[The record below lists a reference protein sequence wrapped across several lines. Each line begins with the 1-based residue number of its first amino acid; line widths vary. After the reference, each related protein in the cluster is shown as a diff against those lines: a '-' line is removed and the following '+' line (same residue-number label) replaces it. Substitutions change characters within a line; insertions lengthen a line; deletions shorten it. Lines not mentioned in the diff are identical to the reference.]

1 MFLNHGQRISTNTSK
16 WNLLSSVPT
25 LELIQLHAL
34 IWGMHTKQKIVAWLH
49 HICKSHEQQWVDAH
63 GCNRTKVP
71 NTSSPT
77 DLELPEMT
85 RWHIK
90 EHTPWLSIEY
100 IHKNTIVL
108 TLYIQTWAHP
118 TTMNKTDVPLFLLNE
133 PIARSVNIPPV
144 IFSEIIS
151 GGFCVSASPCDMT
164 NTVHYC
170 THKAGQNPLKWSFN
184 GLGKKDKIR
193 ILLET
198 PCGLILIHKP
208 YNKKTKFEQRKRGKF
223 QQWNCNKFS
232 RWDRSKSNYHSSIF
246 AEIDQ
251 VILSAPFACC
261 N

>member
-1 MFLNHGQRISTNTSK
+1 
-16 WNLLSSVPT
+16 
-25 LELIQLHAL
+25 
-34 IWGMHTKQKIVAWLH
+34 
-49 HICKSHEQQWVDAH
+49 
-63 GCNRTKVP
+63 
-71 NTSSPT
+71 
-77 DLELPEMT
+77 
-85 RWHIK
+85 
-90 EHTPWLSIEY
+90 
-100 IHKNTIVL
+100 
-108 TLYIQTWAHP
+108 
-118 TTMNKTDVPLFLLNE
+118 MNKTDVPLFLLNE

-223 QQWNCNKFS
+223 QQ
-232 RWDRSKSNYHSSIF
+232 
-246 AEIDQ
+246 
-251 VILSAPFACC
+251 
-261 N
+261 